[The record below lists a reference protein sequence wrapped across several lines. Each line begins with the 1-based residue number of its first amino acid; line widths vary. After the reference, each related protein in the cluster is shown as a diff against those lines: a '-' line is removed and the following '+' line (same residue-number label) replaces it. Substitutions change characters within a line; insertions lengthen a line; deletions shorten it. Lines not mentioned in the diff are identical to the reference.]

1 MGTTLAAQK
10 IKDATLRSGAAR
22 EGQIMSYAIVWASK
36 GGNTAKVGEEL
47 ARSLAAAGAELAYAG
62 ALPSAGAPEEAQVLA
77 ADTVLAGSWTDKGDC
92 DPALA
97 ELLAK
102 LDGKR
107 VFLFGTA
114 GFGGDPAYFERILG
128 NFKKHL
134 PAGAELLGGAMC
146 QGKMGAGI
154 RHRYEAMLAENPEDA
169 RAQAMIAN
177 FDAAL
182 AHPTDD
188 DLAQIVTA
196 AREALGL

>member
-1 MGTTLAAQK
+1 M
-10 IKDATLRSGAAR
+10 RRGAVGALR

-146 QGKMGAGI
+146 QGKMDAGI

-188 DLAQIVTA
+188 DLAQIVSA